1 MGKRGEGWVLL
12 QFLIFAVIFF
22 APSKTCFACPTW
34 LRYVGLAILV
44 IGGVLGTAGVLAL
57 GKNLTAFPKPIE
69 GGSLVTSSVYGIVR
83 HPIYAGLI
91 FGTLGWS
98 IFRGNLLGIGLSA
111 VLFLFFDM
119 KSRREE
125 LWLVEAYPGYPE
137 YQRRVKKLIPFVY

>member
-12 QFLIFAVIFF
+12 QLVLFVIIFL
-22 APSKTCFACPTW
+22 APDIGFPAPDW
-34 LRYVGLAILV
+34 LRYLGLVILGIGAIL
-44 IGGVLGTAGVLAL
+44 GTGGVLAL

-69 GGSLVTSSVYGIVR
+69 NGVLVTAGVYGIVR

-98 IFRGNLLGIGLSA
+98 LYRSNLLGIGMSLL
-111 VLFLFFDM
+111 LFLFFDM

-125 LWLVEAYPGYPE
+125 RWLVEAYANYPD
-137 YQRRVKKLIPFVY
+137 YQRRVKKLIPAIY